1 MTILQCEA
9 CGAPLPVKGRTKTYT
24 CEYCGTSQTITL
36 PVTNKKADTMYNRAL
51 RYMKDY
57 EDEYTY
63 KKKKEKELK
72 VKEYTNK
79 IIDEFPDYAK
89 AYVLLLMLKTRVYK
103 EEELGDLTD
112 DLSYY
117 DAYQVIME
125 KGDPEL
131 KKRIRGYYLKALQP
145 YILRQIDYADKIEEL
160 EETINLIN
168 ERRTDF
174 KRPDTLI
181 STCHKKISVIK
192 HVESE
197 IEHIEKI
204 LSDANTKLNNKD
216 DKTIVNNVLNEVR
229 QYCKNRF
236 SRYKYKPVIVEFK
249 NEDSMFSYSSGTLIK
264 FSRGIITKFVF
275 QEKHELHVIMCECYV
290 DAEDVKSAIIGEV
303 PPDYKFEEETIGVDT
318 YTPHET
324 KLDSYAVDDVQLE
337 KLPVLTMVPPTFFGK
352 LSFEVK
358 YLL

>member
-1 MTILQCEA
+1 
-9 CGAPLPVKGRTKTYT
+9 
-24 CEYCGTSQTITL
+24 
-36 PVTNKKADTMYNRAL
+36 
-51 RYMKDY
+51 
-57 EDEYTY
+57 
-63 KKKKEKELK
+63 
-72 VKEYTNK
+72 
-79 IIDEFPDYAK
+79 
-89 AYVLLLMLKTRVYK
+89 
-103 EEELGDLTD
+103 
-112 DLSYY
+112 
-117 DAYQVIME
+117 ME

-131 KKRIRGYYLKALQP
+131 KKRIRSYYLKALQP

-216 DKTIVNNVLNEVR
+216 DETIVNNVLNEVR

-303 PPDYKFEEETIGVDT
+303 SPDYKFEEETIGVDT